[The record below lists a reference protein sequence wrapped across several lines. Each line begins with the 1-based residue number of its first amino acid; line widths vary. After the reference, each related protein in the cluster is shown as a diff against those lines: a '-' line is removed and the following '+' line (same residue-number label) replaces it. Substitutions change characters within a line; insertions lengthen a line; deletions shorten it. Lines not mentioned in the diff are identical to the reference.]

1 MSFYFQSLYF
11 TSHYCAS
18 SLLFLSFSFLVHSA
32 FPHLL
37 ALLNFWICVG
47 KWTNHAE
54 VFSLSLFL
62 SLSVSV
68 SFHLSFFC
76 FLLSF
81 LAERKERHRVI
92 GFPLIARVM
101 LTVHKS
107 CHWNSTSF
115 IFRFCLGFFLCL
127 FSSSSSSS
135 HLVLQCELSRHA
147 SYLSFPPAFVFP
159 GVSLG
164 GFNCLDGPS
173 VGYCVST

>member
-1 MSFYFQSLYF
+1 MLPPSCFFHSVFLF
-11 TSHYCAS
+11 IR
-18 SLLFLSFSFLVHSA
+18 LFLTCSRS
-32 FPHLL
+32 
-37 ALLNFWICVG
+37 WISEYVLESGRIMQRC
-47 KWTNHAE
+47 
-54 VFSLSLFL
+54 SLSLSF

-81 LAERKERHRVI
+81 LPERKERHRVI

-115 IFRFCLGFFLCL
+115 IFRFCLGFFVCL
-127 FSSSSSSS
+127 FSTSSSSS

-147 SYLSFPPAFVFP
+147 SYLSLPPAFVFP